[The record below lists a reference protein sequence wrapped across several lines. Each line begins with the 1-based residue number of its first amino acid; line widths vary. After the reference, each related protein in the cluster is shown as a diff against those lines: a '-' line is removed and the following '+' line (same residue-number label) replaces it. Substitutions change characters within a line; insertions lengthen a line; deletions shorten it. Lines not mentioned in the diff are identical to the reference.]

1 MLEITSFAARQ
12 RLLAATC
19 LSAVLVVGCATGQA
33 PPTTAP
39 EPPAVEQPAPVT
51 LEVEQ
56 AAATAEIE
64 RLEAEV
70 SALERNRE
78 AEVSALE
85 RNVAELQLRLL
96 DSDARVTAL
105 QSAVAEAI
113 MEAVRSKAKL
123 QSVESRAE
131 AASTMAEAE
140 IALRTRQRT
149 EQDNPRV
156 AQAAQLLEMSAGEF
170 DNENYG
176 GALYL
181 ATQAK
186 DQISDNLGQRAGTD
200 AASRPDEVPFY
211 FSLPLEVTRSSNV
224 RQGPGTSFGVSFV
237 MEAGTQVMGHAYE
250 RQWVRISSED
260 GRSGW
265 IYSTLVTSR

>member
-1 MLEITSFAARQ
+1 MPKITFFAARQ
-12 RLLAATC
+12 RSLAATC
-19 LSAVLVVGCATGQA
+19 LSAVLVVGCATAQA
-33 PPTTAP
+33 TPTTAP
-39 EPPAVEQPAPVT
+39 EPPVVEQSSPAPVT
-51 LEVEQ
+51 PEIEP
-56 AAATAEIE
+56 AADTAELE

-70 SALERNRE
+70 SALERN
-78 AEVSALE
+78 
-85 RNVAELQLRLL
+85 VADLQLRLL

-105 QSAVAEAI
+105 QGAVAEAI